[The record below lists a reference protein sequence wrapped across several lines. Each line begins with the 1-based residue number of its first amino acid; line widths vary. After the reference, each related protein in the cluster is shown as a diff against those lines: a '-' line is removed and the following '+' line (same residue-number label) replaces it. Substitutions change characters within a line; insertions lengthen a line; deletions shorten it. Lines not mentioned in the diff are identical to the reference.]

1 MDVPQTEHAHEVSD
15 TTEASDAINTTDINS
30 VSNNQT
36 IDFGENDPSTMI
48 KDETNNSIS
57 SN

>member
-1 MDVPQTEHAHEVSD
+1 MDVPQTEHAHEVND

-36 IDFGENDPSTMI
+36 IDFGENDLSTMI

-57 SN
+57 LN